1 MCTNCLSFSV
11 TTISHCSCIA
21 FLILKQAVVTSISS
35 NVRLCVIGGKIIYP
49 KELGQVVKNIGG
61 YQFVKQNR
69 KWQDVR
75 RSLGLPEISSFGHQ
89 INKAYLAYFGPQAK
103 NELQKKSHC
112 QTIGNS
118 NQEEINSIKEQ
129 QNELQK
135 KLNLLQQMQNNQN
148 RLKELNK
155 LNKQEQI
162 NELQKKKVRLK
173 N

>member
-1 MCTNCLSFSV
+1 MCTNYLSFSV

-89 INKAYLAYFGPQAK
+89 INKAYLAYFGPQAGTK
-103 NELQKKSHC
+103 KINNIEIENVVDAVVDAAVTSSFSSSSPSFATSTLSLDKTTTNNEV
-112 QTIGNS
+112 T
-118 NQEEINSIKEQ
+118 E
-129 QNELQK
+129 
-135 KLNLLQQMQNNQN
+135 
-148 RLKELNK
+148 
-155 LNKQEQI
+155 
-162 NELQKKKVRLK
+162 
-173 N
+173 